1 MAITEVEMAVAKTA
15 RATKKRGSLGRP
27 EGRTESREALLDAAE
42 RYFAE
47 RGYAAANLREI
58 AEDANVTQAMAN
70 YWFGTK
76 QELFRQV
83 YLRRGAWLATR
94 RMELLDEVTAKK
106 RYALEDILRAYITP
120 PFQLRESAQGRAFLR
135 LQARLHAEPD
145 ETAYALRRE
154 VYDQPVRAYVKI
166 LANLLPRLTDEHLYL
181 RFAQFIGI
189 YIYILSDAH
198 RIEEISGIRRRP
210 PPAAKLIEE
219 IVRFTASG
227 FRG

>member
-1 MAITEVEMAVAKTA
+1 MAKKTSI
-15 RATKKRGSLGRP
+15 KKLGTLGRP

-42 RYFAE
+42 HYFAE

-70 YWFGTK
+70 YWFGSK
-76 QELFRQV
+76 QELFRRV
-83 YLRRGAWLATR
+83 YLRRGEWLAAR
-94 RMELLDEVTAKK
+94 RMELLNELTSKK
-106 RYALEDILRAYITP
+106 TYSLKDVLRAYVTP
-120 PFQLRESAQGRAFLR
+120 PFQLRESVQGRSFLR

-166 LANLLPRLTDEHLYL
+166 LADLLPKLTDERLYL

-198 RIEEISGIRRRP
+198 RIEEISGTRRRA
-210 PPAAKLIEE
+210 PPAEQLIED
-219 IVRFTASG
+219 IVVFTAAG
-227 FRG
+227 FKG